1 MLKVKFKLII
11 SEIEINEEYVGRKRN
26 DEENIIEKEFD
37 INESEDIVLY
47 EGLKND
53 EDIIERMEIAYKLNE
68 KEKMFKQRHGKNMTV
83 YCEKEELD
91 ITDSELN
98 YEDNDNDMEAVNEI
112 LQEESSNNESETSI
126 NGESSV
132 KRKRKRKIEK
142 EVDDTEKSNERK
154 KARIEGE
161 ELTEEEEISE
171 DETEEFKELLKD
183 LCTPV
188 TEEQIVEPEDV
199 ENMTLE
205 RLFIR
210 AEKGSQELVK
220 YWYDVGKEFRNEIRK
235 MKSETNKKEKAI
247 RSDIYNRMEK
257 NLKG

>member
-1 MLKVKFKLII
+1 
-11 SEIEINEEYVGRKRN
+11 
-26 DEENIIEKEFD
+26 
-37 INESEDIVLY
+37 
-47 EGLKND
+47 
-53 EDIIERMEIAYKLNE
+53 
-68 KEKMFKQRHGKNMTV
+68 
-83 YCEKEELD
+83 
-91 ITDSELN
+91 
-98 YEDNDNDMEAVNEI
+98 MEAVNEI

-161 ELTEEEEISE
+161 ESTEEEEISE

-257 NLKG
+257 NLKGRTRNTIQARLTRAENIYKLFEGIGGKQEINRMKNTCMNTIIKLKFREGKIDKLIRKVNEKRGRKK